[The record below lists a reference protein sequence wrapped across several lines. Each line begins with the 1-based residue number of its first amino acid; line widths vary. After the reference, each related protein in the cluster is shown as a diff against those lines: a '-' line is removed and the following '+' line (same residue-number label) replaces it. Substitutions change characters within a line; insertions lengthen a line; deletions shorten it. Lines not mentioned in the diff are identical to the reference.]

1 MLQQRFFLQR
11 FSLGSS
17 NFGMLQPQLLS
28 FGKCQ
33 SHLLIFGMHSFGRL
47 KCFLWQQPLLQH
59 G

>member
-11 FSLGSS
+11 FSLGKLH
-17 NFGMLQPQLLS
+17 FGLQPQLS
-28 FGKCQ
+28 IFGKCQ
-33 SHLLIFGMHSFGRL
+33 LQVLIFGMHSLGKL